1 MLSKE
6 KIARINELAKKSK
19 SEGLSNKESKEQQDL
34 RQEYI
39 QSMRQSFKNQLHSV
53 KVVDEE
59 GNDVTPSKLQES
71 KKKQNSD
78 DLLQ

>member
-6 KIARINELAKKSK
+6 KLNRINELSKKSK
-19 SEGLSNKESKEQQDL
+19 TDQLTLAESKEQQEL

-39 QSMRQSFKNQLHSV
+39 ETFRSSFKNQLHSI

-59 GNDVTPSKLQES
+59 GADVTPKKLKASKN
-71 KKKQNSD
+71 KYKTN
-78 DLLQ
+78 